1 MHGKFKT
8 RLFDIDDVLY
18 CSIECGSVDDIECP
32 EGMKRIK
39 TSEFYKIVED
49 NSEDKSDTDK

>member
-1 MHGKFKT
+1 VHGKFKT

-18 CSIECGSVDDIECP
+18 CSIECGNVNDIECP
-32 EGMKRIK
+32 EGMERIK

-49 NSEDKSDTDK
+49 NSEDKDADK